1 MKMYDTNG
9 LEAEVVKE
17 QVDILIEAGWTM
29 EPVEKKELETPEP
42 VAEEPVKEE
51 VEPVVEP
58 VIEPEK
64 KSSGKRS
71 IGGK

>member
-9 LEAEVVKE
+9 LEADVVKE

-29 EPVEKKELETPEP
+29 HPVEET
-42 VAEEPVKEE
+42 
-51 VEPVVEP
+51 
-58 VIEPEK
+58 EK
-64 KSSGKRS
+64 KSVEETEKKPAGKRS

>member
-29 EPVEKKELETPEP
+29 EPVEKKELETPAPEP
-42 VAEEPVKEE
+42 VVEEPVKE
-51 VEPVVEP
+51 VEP